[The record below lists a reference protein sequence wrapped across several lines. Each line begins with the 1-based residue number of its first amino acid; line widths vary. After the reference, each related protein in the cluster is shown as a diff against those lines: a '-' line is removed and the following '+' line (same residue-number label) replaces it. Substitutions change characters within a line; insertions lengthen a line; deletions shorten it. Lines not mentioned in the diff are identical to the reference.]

1 MIIAKTGNLEPSGFP
16 TADLSQAK
24 QLAREPDDDIRGTVV
39 YMLEVNGDFWGRKK
53 RITPAVVLDNLL
65 LYRKSRQSRVN
76 GHAPPMTEAEL
87 ARYADQQEA
96 RQTA

>member
-39 YMLEVNGDFWGRKK
+39 YMLEVTTVRLTTHGRAATDCSS
-53 RITPAVVLDNLL
+53 IA
-65 LYRKSRQSRVN
+65 
-76 GHAPPMTEAEL
+76 
-87 ARYADQQEA
+87 
-96 RQTA
+96 